1 MESKQVIFR
10 GPYQFWIMSYE
21 NRMISLKILFIQTS
35 TKLLISEEYSYQ
47 NFQKNIS
54 VAKIFIDCLCICS
67 VDMSEF
73 GGKDA
78 LCGSSCLGL
87 SMSVMYMSFRVLLSF
102 VFFFFFGS
110 LEILLTMTSMLQIS
124 QSVLSLSY
132 VSLQRHSV
140 L

>member
-1 MESKQVIFR
+1 MCPCFLIRSPFFQGSI
-10 GPYQFWIMSYE
+10 
-21 NRMISLKILFIQTS
+21 ISNLIWCFLFNCWNKHLILVKVYRN

-54 VAKIFIDCLCICS
+54 VAKIFFDCLCICS

-102 VFFFFFGS
+102 VFFFFFW
-110 LEILLTMTSMLQIS
+110 
-124 QSVLSLSY
+124 
-132 VSLQRHSV
+132 
-140 L
+140 